1 MRRNSIVLHIQ
12 ETKTTERVGGKKR
25 YLLESRLR
33 KRREREIL
41 TKKED

>member
-1 MRRNSIVLHIQ
+1 MRRNSMVLHIQ
-12 ETKTTERVGGKKR
+12 ETKTTERVGKKR

-33 KRREREIL
+33 KLREWEIL